1 MTIADLERILAADR
15 AVLAYDPLKPGKSRE
30 VISANIGELVRAGHA
45 VKQAAAIA
53 YKEAG
58 EDCETF
64 SEDELTGIASRA
76 LLAGAS
82 DRIAFDFDTAR
93 HTDVDGRLHVAVSH
107 ISKATVNPYYGRE
120 IPNAEA
126 LGLDPGRVYHLL
138 RDPEELRRAAATS
151 NNLQLLMQHVPV
163 NADDP
168 KKEITVGST
177 GTDAA
182 FNSPYLD
189 NSLVVWDSA
198 AIEAIKSKKQRELSC
213 AYRYI
218 ADMTPGTYQGLRYD
232 GVMRNIEFNHVALVD
247 RGRAGSDVCVGDQD
261 PGANM
266 LKPIS
271 SRKALL
277 VSGAIRAMVKPLLA
291 ADAAIDFSA
300 IVEGVTA
307 AAYDSKVIAERVAA
321 ATKGKLKPDAD
332 LKPLAVALDAMED
345 EEDEGAEDDEIDGE
359 PDDDDDK
366 GEGGEEGGEGGGDK
380 KARDKRARDKKAKDK
395 AARDKKARDEAEAAA
410 REEDDKEDKSM
421 DRKATDRAI
430 QMALDAR
437 DQRYAAQE
445 AVRPFIGALANPP
458 ETAGGVYKLALDH
471 FGIDTKGLPEA
482 AMKPTFD
489 AVKAHQRQPGQRRER
504 IAQDGAKG
512 ATTMFP
518 AMGRIRQAG

>member
-1 MTIADLERILAADR
+1 MTIADLERILATDK
-15 AVLAYDPLKPGKSRE
+15 AVLAYDPLKPGSSRE
-30 VISANIGELVRAGHA
+30 VVSANIAELVRAGHP

-58 EDCETF
+58 EDCEQL

-76 LLAGAS
+76 LLTGAS

-120 IPNAEA
+120 IPNADV
-126 LGLDPGRVYHLL
+126 LGLDPNKVYHLL
-138 RDPEELRRAAATS
+138 RDPEELRRAAPTS

-182 FNSPYLD
+182 FNTPYLD

-213 AYRYI
+213 AYRYV
-218 ADMTPGTYQGLRYD
+218 ADMTPGNYQGLRYD

-247 RGRAGSDVCVGDQD
+247 KGRAGSDVCVGDQD

-277 VSGAIRAMVKPLLA
+277 VSGAIRAIVKPLLA

-300 IVEGVTA
+300 LVEGVSA
-307 AAYDSKVIAERVAA
+307 KAFDSKTVAERVAA

-332 LKPLAVALDAMED
+332 LKLLAVALDAMED

-359 PDDDDDK
+359 PDDDDK
-366 GEGGEEGGEGGGDK
+366 KEGGEEGGEGGGDK
-380 KARDKRARDKKAKDK
+380 KARDKAARDKRAKDK

-410 REEDDKEDKSM
+410 REEDDKDEKSM
-421 DRKATDRAI
+421 DRKATDQAI

-437 DQRYAAQE
+437 DARYAAQE

-458 ETAGGVYKLALDH
+458 ETAAGVYKLALDH

-482 AMKPTFD
+482 SMKPTFD
-489 AVKAHQRQPGQRRER
+489 AVKGYQRQPGQRRER
-504 IAQDGAKG
+504 LAQDAAKG